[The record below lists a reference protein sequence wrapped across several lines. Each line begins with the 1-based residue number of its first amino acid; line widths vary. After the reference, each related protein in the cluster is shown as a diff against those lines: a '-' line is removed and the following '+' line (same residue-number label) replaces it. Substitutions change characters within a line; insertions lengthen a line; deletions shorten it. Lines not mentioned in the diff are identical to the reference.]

1 MKLSIS
7 AQNRL
12 ILHRFVSIRRGYWS
26 FILMV
31 VLIVLSLAAE
41 LLVNSRALVVRYQGR
56 WYFPTY
62 GEMIPGNAFG
72 LGYDYETNYR
82 KLKRIFDQRHEG
94 DFLLLPPVPYN
105 PYENDLKQDSYPPF
119 APSLAERHFL
129 GTDITGRDV
138 LARLVYGFRI
148 AILFSLLLTA
158 VNYLIGIAIGCTMG
172 YFGRW
177 FDLFF
182 QRLIEIWSNI
192 PVLYIIIIL
201 SSLMVPNFSMLI
213 LIMVIFG
220 WVGITW
226 VMRTATY
233 KEKAREYVLAA
244 RALGASDFRIIFR
257 HIIPNTLSV
266 IVTFVPFS
274 ISGGIVAL
282 TALDYLGFGLPAP
295 TPSWGEL
302 LQQGWENLDS
312 WWIVGSV
319 ITAMIVTLTA
329 VTFVGEAVRE
339 AFDPKR
345 HTLYEG

>member
-182 QRLIEIWSNI
+182 KRLIEIWSNI
-192 PVLYIIIIL
+192 PVL
-201 SSLMVPNFSMLI
+201 
-213 LIMVIFG
+213 
-220 WVGITW
+220 
-226 VMRTATY
+226 
-233 KEKAREYVLAA
+233 
-244 RALGASDFRIIFR
+244 
-257 HIIPNTLSV
+257 
-266 IVTFVPFS
+266 
-274 ISGGIVAL
+274 
-282 TALDYLGFGLPAP
+282 
-295 TPSWGEL
+295 
-302 LQQGWENLDS
+302 
-312 WWIVGSV
+312 
-319 ITAMIVTLTA
+319 
-329 VTFVGEAVRE
+329 
-339 AFDPKR
+339 
-345 HTLYEG
+345 